1 MKPLIWAHR
10 GASAYAPENTMPAFM
25 LADQMHA
32 HAVELDVHLS
42 RDGEVVVAH
51 DEAVDRVSDGVG
63 LIVENT
69 LAELKK
75 LSFNRTHPEVKASL
89 PTLEEVLSFLRGTQM
104 SVNIELK
111 TNVFLYEGI
120 EEKTIALVERCGMKS
135 RTIYSSFNHYTLM
148 RLRQVEPSARIG
160 LLYEC
165 GLVDPWKYANQLGA
179 NAIHPHFLAL
189 RAPGVVAACEAHGVS
204 VHPWTV
210 DDGDRMRELAQLGVH
225 AIITNK
231 PDLAVEVLA

>member
-10 GASAYAPENTMPAFM
+10 GASAYAPENTMPAFI

-51 DEAVDRVSDGVG
+51 DETVDRVSDGTG
-63 LIVENT
+63 LIVEKT
-69 LAELKK
+69 LCELKA
-75 LSFNRTHPEVKASL
+75 LSFNRTHPDIAATL
-89 PTLEEVLSFLRGTQM
+89 PTLEELLSFLQDTQM

-120 EEKTIALVERCGMKS
+120 EQKVAALVERCGMKS
-135 RTIYSSFNHYTLM
+135 RTIYSSFNHYSLM
-148 RLRQVEPSARIG
+148 QLRQIDPNARIG

-165 GLVDPWKYANQLGA
+165 GIVDPWMYANRLHA
-179 NAIHPHFLAL
+179 NAIHPNYLAL
-189 RAPGVVAACEAHGVS
+189 RAPGVVAACEAHGVA

-210 DDGDRMRELAQLGVH
+210 NDTDSMCELAQLGVH

-231 PDLAVEVLA
+231 PDLAREVLG